1 MQCCSDELW
10 NVDNGPNCVVVVVIV
25 VIDWNVGMMELC
37 CCVSETAAQEL
48 RMTLALFIAG

>member
-10 NVDNGPNCVVVVVIV
+10 NVDNGSNCVVVVVV
-25 VIDWNVGMMELC
+25 VDWNVGMMELC